1 MYGEDELGGRR
12 HGKSNLVSGLLVIV
26 LLVIGGVEMNLGKQL
41 EQLKIDPFLACE
53 KSEGELGGERVV

>member
-53 KSEGELGGERVV
+53 K